1 MFFKRFKPDK
11 KMRTFLY
18 LMLLSPWWG
27 CSQTPK
33 PSYSEADS
41 AVEVRAG
48 STFAIQLP
56 SNIGTGYRWELKEQP
71 DAALLTLVKQE
82 HRSGASTEDNA
93 EGLDHFLFETH
104 KKGDLQLRFWF
115 VRPWKKD
122 KADDP
127 STKEKTYTVT
137 IR

>member
-1 MFFKRFKPDK
+1 
-11 KMRTFLY
+11 MRTLFY
-18 LMLLSPWWG
+18 LMLLSPLLG

-33 PSYSEADS
+33 PTYSEADS
-41 AVEVRAG
+41 TVEIQAG
-48 STFAIQLP
+48 SSFAIQLP

-71 DAALLTLVKQE
+71 DASLLTLVKQE
-82 HRSGASTEDNA
+82 HRSGDSKEDNA
-93 EGLDHFLFETH
+93 AGLDHFLFETH
-104 KKGDLQLRFWF
+104 KKGEVQLKFWF

-127 STKEKTYTVT
+127 STREKTYTVT